1 MGASEFAPLPPDPVI
16 ALDNPC
22 LSVVHPDPVTL
33 IDRAMTRRIWL
44 SSHDIKKLRVCMEE
58 PPEANR
64 RTRHK
69 APSAIPA
76 LQYCQPW
83 NCNSGDVN
91 NRANGPCA
99 QKKLHDSEP
108 RCGLIVVEI
117 GKGGADRPLP
127 RVRLRELA
135 AEAVTAV

>member
-1 MGASEFAPLPPDPVI
+1 MEASSVTPLPPDAVT

-22 LSVVHPDPVTL
+22 LSVVHPDPVTV
-33 IDRAMTRRIWL
+33 IDKAMTRRTWL

-64 RTRHK
+64 RTHHK

-76 LQYCQPW
+76 LQYYQPW

-91 NRANGPCA
+91 NRANGRCA
-99 QKKLHDSEP
+99 QKKLHDTEP
-108 RCGLIVVEI
+108 RCGLIVVESV
-117 GKGGADRPLP
+117 KGAQIAPF
-127 RVRLRELA
+127 LA
-135 AEAVTAV
+135 SGYGSSQR